1 MIVNVSDNGPSA
13 LATYTHA
20 AYLSCL
26 SRRRPYTPAR
36 SVSDSDCA
44 QSLLLSVMR
53 ASHTFK
59 YVVGLYVRR
68 FSLNLIHDLI
78 GKQCRDLSRDLDS
91 ESLLDLVTILARQ
104 FCTHYKRV
112 LKNYKYIATARSIYL

>member
-1 MIVNVSDNGPSA
+1 
-13 LATYTHA
+13 
-20 AYLSCL
+20 
-26 SRRRPYTPAR
+26 
-36 SVSDSDCA
+36 
-44 QSLLLSVMR
+44 MR

-59 YVVGLYVRR
+59 YVVRLYVRR

-78 GKQCRDLSRDLDS
+78 DKQCRDLSRDLDS